1 MRVAETYECK
11 RKHSNVLVKPRH
23 TVSHS
28 HSHIMDQTKSHGQN
42 ESQGARK
49 FKEPHKSMEDS
60 IVKSRGITL
69 PTKTCLV
76 KAMVFPIVVYEC
88 ESWTIKKTECWR
100 IDAFQLWCWRRLLR
114 VPWTARSSQSIL
126 KEINAEYSLQ
136 GLMLNT
142 PILWPPD
149 AKNWCTGKDPDAGK
163 DWRQEEKW
171 TTGDEM
177 VGWHHRLDGHDFE

>member
-88 ESWTIKKTECWR
+88 ESWTIKKTEC
-100 IDAFQLWCWRRLLR
+100 
-114 VPWTARSSQSIL
+114 
-126 KEINAEYSLQ
+126 
-136 GLMLNT
+136 
-142 PILWPPD
+142 
-149 AKNWCTGKDPDAGK
+149 
-163 DWRQEEKW
+163 
-171 TTGDEM
+171 
-177 VGWHHRLDGHDFE
+177 